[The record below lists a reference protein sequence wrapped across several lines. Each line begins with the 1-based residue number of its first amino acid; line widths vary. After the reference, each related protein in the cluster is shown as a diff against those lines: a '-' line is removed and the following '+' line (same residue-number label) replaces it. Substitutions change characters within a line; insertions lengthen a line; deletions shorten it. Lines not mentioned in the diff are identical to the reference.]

1 MRLNDKVALITGA
14 AHGMGEATARLFARE
29 GAKVIIADV
38 LEREGETVAQTA
50 AARCL
55 FVWMWLRNRNGLRRW
70 PRLSRA
76 TAGSMF

>member
-38 LEREGETVAQTA
+38 LEREGETVAQSIVA
-50 AARCL
+50 
-55 FVWMWLRNRNGLRRW
+55 NG
-70 PRLSRA
+70 
-76 TAGSMF
+76 GS